1 MNKPPEQQ
9 DPEIKSLIDGMKLG
23 ERLIFKSKVKL
34 LDESVVERYKV
45 SSGRSTSEAPA
56 SELTYKEVERV
67 SVGEV
72 STVKPTETSAK
83 KSITFS
89 ARYSWCGGKEMKFV
103 IQYSSGTKT
112 WDDIMMILR
121 NDFKLK
127 CQEHITEEAR
137 CNGGNAALT
146 DIYFYHDLT
155 DRVDI
160 FDIIKRNAHLSPQSV
175 LDLISEHEVCFVSS
189 REALSISN
197 CGRQVFISRQGT
209 TKLLSMELSSVDTL
223 AAIKEKMHR
232 REGIPLDRIRCVHGG
247 KALDYN
253 SHYISQSIE
262 EGSVISLSVRQDDD
276 NIIVKTLTGKS
287 ISINFDLAFN
297 IAYVKQMIEDKEGI
311 SSYQQSLI
319 FGGTKL
325 DDNDQTLQGYGVSKG
340 STLHLVLSL
349 RGGMQIFVKTLT
361 GKTITLEVEPSD
373 AIECFK
379 QKIQDKEGISPDQQR
394 LIFAGKQLEDGRLL
408 QDYNIT
414 KEDTLHL
421 VLRLRGLVSL
431 LLST

>member
-1 MNKPPEQQ
+1 M
-9 DPEIKSLIDGMKLG
+9 
-23 ERLIFKSKVKL
+23 
-34 LDESVVERYKV
+34 
-45 SSGRSTSEAPA
+45 
-56 SELTYKEVERV
+56 
-67 SVGEV
+67 
-72 STVKPTETSAK
+72 
-83 KSITFS
+83 
-89 ARYSWCGGKEMKFV
+89 
-103 IQYSSGTKT
+103 
-112 WDDIMMILR
+112 
-121 NDFKLK
+121 
-127 CQEHITEEAR
+127 
-137 CNGGNAALT
+137 
-146 DIYFYHDLT
+146 
-155 DRVDI
+155 DI

-247 KALDYN
+247 EALDYS
-253 SHYISQSIE
+253 SHYYMHEAHQFWCQQTKNGKEPIE

-287 ISINFDLAFN
+287 ISIGFDPAFN

-325 DDNDQTLQGYGVSKG
+325 YNNDQTLQGYSVSKG

-361 GKTITLEVEPSD
+361 GKTITLEVDASD
-373 AIECFK
+373 DIENVK
-379 QKIQDKEGISPDQQR
+379 QKIQDKEGIPPDQQR
-394 LIFAGKQLEDGRLL
+394 LIFAGKQLEDGRTL
-408 QDYNIT
+408 QDYNIQ
-414 KEDTLHL
+414 KECTLHL